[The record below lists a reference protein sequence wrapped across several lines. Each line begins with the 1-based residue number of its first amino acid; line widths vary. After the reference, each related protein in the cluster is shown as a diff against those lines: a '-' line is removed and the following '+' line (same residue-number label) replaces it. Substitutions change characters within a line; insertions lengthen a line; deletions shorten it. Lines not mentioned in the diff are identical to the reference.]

1 MAKRNLMIPALTK
14 ALNSKDDL
22 RSVFVKTKEV
32 ITQKTAHSFQQDVS
46 VFSSSLRLKLCLH
59 DVFRE
64 KVCFAPP
71 YAHSQY
77 NASKSTTDL
86 QTNFVVIT
94 LLFLLFLK
102 L

>member
-1 MAKRNLMIPALTK
+1 MVKRNLMIPALTK

-32 ITQKTAHSFQQDVS
+32 ITQKTAHSFQQVS

-64 KVCFAPP
+64 KVCCAPP
-71 YAHSQY
+71 YAYSQY

-94 LLFLLFLK
+94 LLFLK

>member
-1 MAKRNLMIPALTK
+1 MIIPALTK
-14 ALNSKDDL
+14 ALSSEDDL

-32 ITQKTAHSFQQDVS
+32 ITQKTAHSFQQVS
-46 VFSSSLRLKLCLH
+46 VFSSSLKLKLCLH

-64 KVCFAPP
+64 KVCYAPP
-71 YAHSQY
+71 YVYSQRD
-77 NASKSTTDL
+77 ASKSTTDL
-86 QTNFVVIT
+86 PTNFAVIT

>member
-1 MAKRNLMIPALTK
+1 MVKRNLIIPALTK

-32 ITQKTAHSFQQDVS
+32 ITQKTAHSFQQVS
-46 VFSSSLRLKLCLH
+46 VLSSSLKLCLH

-64 KVCFAPP
+64 KVCYAPL
-71 YAHSQY
+71 YAYSQY

-86 QTNFVVIT
+86 PTNFAVIT